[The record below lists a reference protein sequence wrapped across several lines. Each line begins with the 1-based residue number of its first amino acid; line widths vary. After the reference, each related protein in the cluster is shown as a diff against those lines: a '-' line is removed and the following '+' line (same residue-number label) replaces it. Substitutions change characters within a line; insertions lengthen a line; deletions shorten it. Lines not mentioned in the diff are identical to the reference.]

1 MKRIFVLFLVIL
13 WVATAKAGIPYRG
26 YMDFSLGDAYNF
38 NTAQTVSTN
47 NMQLY
52 GMASTTHGI
61 VLKNWFLG
69 AGVGYYHS
77 FRDQENMF
85 PLYLAVRNTLD
96 KVKVHPYIEA
106 RAGIVYD
113 PLWERKLQVYGTLG
127 AGVSLHKTI
136 QLGVRLSAFS
146 RPSRY
151 FTANAAVAV
160 SYSFG
165 RNR

>member
-1 MKRIFVLFLVIL
+1 MKKFFVLFFVLL
-13 WVATAKAGIPYRG
+13 GGLTAKAGIPYRG
-26 YMDFSLGDAYNF
+26 YVDISFGNAYNF

-52 GMASTTHGI
+52 GMASTMHGI

-85 PLYLAVRNTLD
+85 PLFLVVRNTYD
-96 KVKVHPYIEA
+96 KLKVHPYIEA
-106 RAGIVYD
+106 RAGTVYD

-127 AGVSLHKTI
+127 AGISIHKKI

-160 SYSFG
+160 SYSLG
-165 RNR
+165 Q